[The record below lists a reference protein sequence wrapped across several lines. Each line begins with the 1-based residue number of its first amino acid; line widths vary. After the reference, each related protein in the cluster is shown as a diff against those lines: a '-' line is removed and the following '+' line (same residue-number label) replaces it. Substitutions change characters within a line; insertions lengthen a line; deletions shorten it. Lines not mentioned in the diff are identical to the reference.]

1 MKTFYPCLCL
11 VLYLLHGRLIAQIKA
26 ITDTGDEIIL
36 LDNKTWRYKIE
47 KNKIDFDTNK
57 NSSETNNSNSL
68 IKSDIGDFG
77 VNINPNIIK
86 TNSYSFNK
94 DAEFTFVSKDGKFW
108 ALFMTEKISV
118 PLKFIKDFKIKS
130 MKEKTDSLEILQED
144 DRIVNGMKIMHVK
157 LKGTSKNFNFI
168 YCIYF
173 ASSDSS
179 TSQLFSY
186 CLESD
191 FENNR
196 ENMYKFL
203 NGFTQI
209 K

>member
-1 MKTFYPCLCL
+1 MYLF
-11 VLYLLHGRLIAQIKA
+11 LYLLHGRLIAQIKA

-36 LDNKTWRYKIE
+36 LDDKTWRYKIE
-47 KNKIDFDTNK
+47 KNKLDLNTNK
-57 NSSETNNSNSL
+57 KTSETNNSNQL
-68 IKSDIGDFG
+68 IKSNIGDFG
-77 VNINPNIIK
+77 VSINPNTIK

-94 DAEFTFVSKDGKFW
+94 DAEFTFASKNGKFW
-108 ALFMTEKISV
+108 ALFMTEKISF
-118 PLKFIKDFKIKS
+118 PLKFLKDLKIKS
-130 MKEKTDSLEILQED
+130 MKDKIESFEILKED
-144 DRIVNGMKIMHVK
+144 ERIVNGMKIMHVQ
-157 LKGTSKNFNFI
+157 LKGTSKNFNFV

-173 ASSDSS
+173 ASSESS

-203 NGFTQI
+203 DGFTQV

>member
-1 MKTFYPCLCL
+1 MCIF
-11 VLYLLHGRLIAQIKA
+11 LYLLHGRLLAQIKA

-36 LDNKTWRYKIE
+36 LDDKTWKYKIE
-47 KNKIDFDTNK
+47 KNNLDFNTNK
-57 NSSETNNSNSL
+57 KTSETNNSNQL

-77 VNINPNIIK
+77 VNINQNIIQ
-86 TNSYSFNK
+86 TNSHSFNK
-94 DAEFTFVSKDGKFW
+94 DAEFTFVSKNGKFW
-108 ALFMTEKISV
+108 ALFMTEKISF
-118 PLKFIKDFKIKS
+118 PLKFLKDFKIKS
-130 MKEKTDSLEILQED
+130 MKEKIESFEILKED
-144 DRIVNGMKIMHVK
+144 ERIVNGMKIMHVQ
-157 LKGTSKNFNFI
+157 LKGISKNFKFV

-173 ASSDSS
+173 ASSESS

-203 NGFTQI
+203 DGFTQV